1 MNLDPETTQLTAIVL
16 IVAVALIFDFINGF
30 HDSANAIATIVS
42 TRVLSPK
49 YAVLW
54 AAFFNFFAVFVVGVG
69 VASMIADT
77 LQPAVAT
84 KEVVLGAL
92 MGAIAWNL
100 ITWYF
105 GIPSSSSH
113 ALVGGLV
120 GAGLAGGGFS
130 FSVVKWSSLQKPLL
144 GIVLA
149 PTLCLGLGF
158 LTMLAVLWICRNMH
172 PAPLNKGFKR
182 LQLVSSAVY
191 SLSHGGNDAQ
201 KTIGVICVLLAGSG
215 YVHPSGKGGVLVS
228 GDIPTWV
235 ISCAYLAI
243 ALGTISGGWR
253 IVKTMGSKITKL
265 RPVDGFA
272 AETAGGVIILALT
285 HFKIPVSTTHSIA
298 GSIMGVGA
306 TKRLSA
312 VRWGISA
319 RIIWAWIITIP
330 ASAALAMGSF
340 YLSKLLLGFLEG
352 AKKYSPPL

>member
-1 MNLDPETTQLTAIVL
+1 MLTGTGSLTLVIMIVG
-16 IVAVALIFDFINGF
+16 IALIFDFINGF

-54 AAFFNFFAVFVVGVG
+54 AAFFNFFAVFVISTG
-69 VASMIADT
+69 VAQVIASILKPEVST
-77 LQPAVAT
+77 P
-84 KEVVLGAL
+84 EVVLAAL
-92 MGAIAWNL
+92 LGAIAWNL

-113 ALVGGLV
+113 ALIGGLV
-120 GAGLAGGGFS
+120 GAGLAAGS
-130 FSVVKWSSLQKPLL
+130 FSPDVVKWTAVEKPLI
-144 GIVLA
+144 GIILA

-158 LTMLAVLWICRNMH
+158 LFMVAILWICRNFH
-172 PAPLNKGFKR
+172 PAPLNKAFKK

-191 SLSHGGNDAQ
+191 SISHGGNDAQ
-201 KTIGVICVLLAGSG
+201 KTIGVICVLLASEG
-215 YVHPSGKGGVLVS
+215 YIRS
-228 GDIPTWV
+228 DPTGHLAVPFWV
-235 ISCAYLAI
+235 IASAFLAI

-272 AETAGGVIILALT
+272 AETAGGVMILALT
-285 HFKIPVSTTHSIA
+285 HFGMPVSTTHSIA

-312 VRWGISA
+312 VRWGISGK
-319 RIIWAWIITIP
+319 IIWAWIITIP
-330 ASAALAMGSF
+330 ASAGIAI
-340 YLSKLLLGFLEG
+340 LSYWVTHLVLRTG
-352 AKKYSPPL
+352 